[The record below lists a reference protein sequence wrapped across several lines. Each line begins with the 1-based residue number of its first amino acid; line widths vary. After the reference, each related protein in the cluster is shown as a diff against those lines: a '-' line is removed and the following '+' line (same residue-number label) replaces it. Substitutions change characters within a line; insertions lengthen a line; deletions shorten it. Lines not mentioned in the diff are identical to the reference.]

1 MGFGHRVYKN
11 GDPRSDIIK
20 EYSKLLSEKQP
31 KYGRKL
37 LYKIS
42 EHIESRV
49 VNEKKKFPN
58 LDFFSASTYHQCGI
72 PTELFTPIFVMSR
85 VTGWAAHIFE

>member
-31 KYGRKL
+31 KYGNKL

-42 EHIESRV
+42 EHLETRV
-49 VNEKKKFPN
+49 VSEKKKFPN
-58 LDFFSASTYHQCGI
+58 LDFFSASTYH
-72 PTELFTPIFVMSR
+72 
-85 VTGWAAHIFE
+85 